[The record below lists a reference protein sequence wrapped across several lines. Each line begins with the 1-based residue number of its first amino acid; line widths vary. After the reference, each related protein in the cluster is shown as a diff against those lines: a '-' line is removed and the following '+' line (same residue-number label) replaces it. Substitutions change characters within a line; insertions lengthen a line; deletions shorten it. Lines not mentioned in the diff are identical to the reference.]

1 MSTESSPTHLTIL
14 VKMAAKHKCPIT
26 VKRMQL
32 SEVEVPWCDEFEK
45 MICGM
50 K

>member
-1 MSTESSPTHLTIL
+1 MSTDFSPTNLTIL
-14 VKMAAKHKCPIT
+14 INMAAKHKCSIAIDRA
-26 VKRMQL
+26 KL
-32 SEVEVPWCDEFEK
+32 SEVEVPWCDEYEK